1 MKKCCV
7 LWAFALCVT
16 MGLVSSAVESADQP
30 GRTTWARAPVTVAVA
45 ATVAADEA
53 TPALA
58 VTKFREG
65 PTRKQ
70 RREAGATFGNVR
82 RLLRDMQNSGV
93 DLSSYTAAEL
103 SIEVGNQLMGENPK
117 AFADPEFNWEGFL
130 AFLERLIPLI
140 MTFIGLFS
148 SLTGIP
154 CGLV

>member
-1 MKKCCV
+1 MKKWCI
-7 LWAFALCVT
+7 LLALLVCLSIG
-16 MGLVSSAVESADQP
+16 MVSSAVEPADQV
-30 GRTTWARAPVTVAVA
+30 GRTKWAQVPVTV
-45 ATVAADEA
+45 TVAADEA